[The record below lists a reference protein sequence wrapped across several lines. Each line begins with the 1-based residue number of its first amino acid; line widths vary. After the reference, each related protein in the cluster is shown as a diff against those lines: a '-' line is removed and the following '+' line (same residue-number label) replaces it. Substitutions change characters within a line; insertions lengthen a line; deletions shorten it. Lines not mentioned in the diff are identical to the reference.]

1 MAKLSRKERVR
12 LMQKNEIL
20 KAAEVAFATKG
31 FQSATMAEIA
41 EAAEYSV
48 GALYQYFSSKEDLF
62 ISIVVDKMKE
72 MTKGL
77 TSVLKDRKSAIEKV
91 RAYVQIFRNLIQ
103 ENEQFMRILIH
114 ETDITRFAPRISP
127 NQAIREFHEQQDMI
141 VEKMFAEGVKKKAFR
156 GLPPKL
162 MAAVFKGVVVHSI
175 AEWLFG
181 EHDTSL
187 ENHMNVYVDIFLN
200 GVTKRVVGD

>member
-1 MAKLSRKERVR
+1 MAKLSRKERER
-12 LMQKNEIL
+12 LMHKKDIL
-20 KAAEVAFATKG
+20 RAAERCFADKG

-72 MTKGL
+72 MTKRL
-77 TSVLKDRKSAIEKV
+77 TAILKERKGAIEKV
-91 RAYVQIFRNLIQ
+91 NAFMQVFRTLLE
-103 ENEQFMRILIH
+103 ENEQFTRILVH
-114 ETDITRFAPRISP
+114 ETDMTRFAPGTSP
-127 NQAIREFHEQQDMI
+127 IQVVRDLHEQQGVI
-141 VEKMFAEGVKKKAFR
+141 IEKIFAEGVKKKVFR

-162 MAAVFKGVVVHSI
+162 MAAAFKGVIGQSI

-181 EHDTSL
+181 DHDTSL
-187 ENHMNVYVDIFLN
+187 ENHMNVCVDIFLN
-200 GVTKRVVGD
+200 GVTKRVVED